1 MKKVKNFL
9 PAVLIF
15 LLFLL
20 NFNQSANAQPVTHGQ
35 PVTYVG
41 DLTLGAGLSYG
52 TSVGHLGNSEIG
64 VTLQMYYGITEEVRA
79 GVQYTYYFI
88 GESGLGA
95 SEFNLNGH
103 YFIRNRDDLIIYG
116 LGGVNLSRIN
126 ADSDV
131 WGNVSSSNIGLNAGI
146 GLEYDFGNFSVFAEP
161 KFTLGGWNQ
170 LMTTVG
176 AKLRI

>member
-1 MKKVKNFL
+1 MKRVTHFL

-15 LLFLL
+15 LLCSL
-20 NFNQSANAQPVTHGQ
+20 NFNQSVNAQPLTYEQ
-35 PVTYVG
+35 PVTQVG

-64 VTLQMYYGITEEVRA
+64 VTLQLYYGIIEEVRA
-79 GVQYTYYFI
+79 GVEYTYYFI
-88 GESGLGA
+88 GENKLGA

-103 YFIRNRDDLIIYG
+103 YFIRNRDNLIIYG
-116 LGGVNLSRIN
+116 LGGLNLSRIN

-131 WGNVSSSNIGLNAGI
+131 WGNISSSDIGLNAGI
-146 GLEYDFGNFSVFAEP
+146 GLEYDFGNFSLFAEP

-170 LMTTVG
+170 FMTTVG